1 MLRFRNKLMKSGTPT
16 WRKKRMFTTG
26 LSSRTLQSN
35 LSTEEQFTSWMLHP
49 SNGSMNLRFM
59 DHMVITFGL
68 ITLLST
74 SQKISGIQTSLLLT
88 WLDTATRETM
98 EMDKLSFQL
107 LRIKTFGLL
116 MSSLSLLTWL
126 LSQSSKSQI
135 AILSSHQ
142 THNISAELRI
152 QFLLGPGNSTMRT
165 QPTLNGFQECQWQKV
180 LSNPW
185 GLLKISSTTNW
196 KLLKLITGS

>member
-49 SNGSMNLRFM
+49 SNGSMNPRFM

-74 SQKISGIQTSLLLT
+74 SQRISDTPTSQLLT
-88 WLDTATRETM
+88 WLEAATRGTK
-98 EMDKLSFQL
+98 EMVKLSFHL
-107 LRIKTFGLL
+107 PRMKIFWLL
-116 MSSLSLLTWL
+116 MSSLSFLTWL
-126 LSQSSKSQI
+126 LSQSSKFQI
-135 AILSSHQ
+135 ANLSSRQ
-142 THNISAELRI
+142 TQNKSVELRI
-152 QFLLGPGNSTMRT
+152 RF
-165 QPTLNGFQECQWQKV
+165 
-180 LSNPW
+180 
-185 GLLKISSTTNW
+185 
-196 KLLKLITGS
+196 